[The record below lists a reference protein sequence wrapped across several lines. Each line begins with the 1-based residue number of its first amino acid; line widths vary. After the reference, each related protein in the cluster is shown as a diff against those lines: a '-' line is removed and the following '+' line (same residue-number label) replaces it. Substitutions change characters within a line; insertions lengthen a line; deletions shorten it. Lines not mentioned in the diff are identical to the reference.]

1 MIDLETI
8 FDNIDEYSNNID
20 DLTKALRQ
28 VGINNFDDFKNA
40 AREAGIPIKKS
51 IQDQLVIKFSTS
63 EEDDWQEAKS
73 KNTIEAYQ
81 YYLDSYPDG
90 NYRRE
95 ARDLIEDLQKVVE
108 CAISEE
114 IWNHIDKSSIAELQ
128 NFIAKYPNSTFST
141 EATRF
146 IRELRKEQSLGV
158 GIKALIK
165 QIKAIRTDVNIYNPE
180 KAIYDKIVNYIST
193 NKITVENLL
202 EAIKDDNNLISGTV
216 ANLLYDNGIISDF
229 SQAEIDEE
237 FITHMIQNKT
247 PEKFQPVEP
256 ITKITKSPC
265 TEVYFWG
272 IPSSG
277 KTCAVGA
284 ILSSANSGKVAR
296 SMLRDNNCQGYGYMN
311 RLANLFKTK
320 GEVGTLPEGTAI
332 SSTYEMGFVLEDKER
347 KEHPIT
353 CIDLAGELVRCM
365 YKYDAGEPLTIEQQ
379 SVLETLT
386 NVLIDNRTDNRK
398 IHFFVIEY
406 GAEDREYEG
415 LPQNVYLDAAVA
427 YIQRTG
433 IFKKDTDGLY
443 LLITKVDKA
452 KVKGKELEDKLR
464 SYISENYHG
473 FYNGLEKI
481 CRDNEINGGK
491 VEIIPFTLGKV
502 CFQNYCKFQ
511 EDTAAFVVEKL
522 IKKSYGY
529 KPGKVWNLLNR
540 LKK

>member
-1 MIDLETI
+1 MIDLDTI

-95 ARDLIEDLQKVVE
+95 ARDLIEDLQKVLE

-158 GIKALIK
+158 GIKALVK

-202 EAIKDDNNLISGTV
+202 EAIKEDNNLISGTV